1 MRVSE
6 ESEGSEVFYKV
17 IAVPFIYS
25 GTLKND
31 IKASKS
37 PNPSL
42 TSLIVR
48 KFKINGVKTPNYI
61 LIFSEVLYCVSS
73 LVKSFF
79 TSFFT
84 NGVVT
89 PFF

>member
-6 ESEGSEVFYKV
+6 ESEGSEAFCKV
-17 IAVPFIYS
+17 IAVPFFVH

-31 IKASKS
+31 IKTSKS

-48 KFKINGVKTPNYI
+48 KFKMNGIMTPNYI
-61 LIFSEVLYCVSS
+61 LTFSEETGLETS
-73 LVKSFF
+73 LREKFLH
-79 TSFFT
+79 
-84 NGVVT
+84 
-89 PFF
+89 